1 MSSYF
6 ASYDLHAPEK
16 NYDAVIAAIKS
27 FGSWAKVHKS
37 FWYVNTSGSLD
48 DVYNRVSAAMDSND
62 SLMVI
67 DIANKTAKWFGL
79 SPEASKYLQDNWY
92 K

>member
-6 ASYDLHAPEK
+6 VSYDLHAPDK

-37 FWYVNTSGSLD
+37 FWYVNTSKSLD
-48 DVYNRVSAAMDSND
+48 EVYSRVRAAMDNND

-67 DIANKTAKWFGL
+67 DIANKNAKWFNV
-79 SPEASKYLQDNWY
+79 SPEASKYMQDHWY